1 MNDRSTK
8 NPDGH
13 KPRTYVVGY
22 RKPPLHTRFRKG
34 VSGNPRGGSRAQTAA
49 RARALALKEAYRLVT
64 VREGDKVM
72 SLPAI
77 QAVMRS
83 QVALA
88 VKGNGPAQR
97 ALIAAIHAMEQEVAA
112 ETAERE
118 KAEAARQPISNLEAA
133 RRIAYML
140 RLAYEERGEPQ
151 PGNLMDQIVGLIG
164 PAAAKEGP
172 VTKTDG

>member
-8 NPDGH
+8 SPDGN
-13 KPRTYVVGY
+13 KPRPYEVGY
-22 RKPPLHTRFRKG
+22 GKPPVHTRFRKG
-34 VSGNPRGGSRAQTAA
+34 VSGNPRGGSRAQRAA
-49 RARALALKEAYRLVT
+49 RATRLALKEAYRLVT

-97 ALIAAIHAMEQEVAA
+97 ALITAIHALEHQLATEAAAREQA
-112 ETAERE
+112 EAERP
-118 KAEAARQPISNLEAA
+118 PINYLDGA
-133 RRIAYML
+133 RRIAFIL
-140 RLAYEERGEPQ
+140 RRAYEEKGEKMPDNLDDAMEGLIEPPGEP
-151 PGNLMDQIVGLIG
+151 
-164 PAAAKEGP
+164 
-172 VTKTDG
+172 KTGA